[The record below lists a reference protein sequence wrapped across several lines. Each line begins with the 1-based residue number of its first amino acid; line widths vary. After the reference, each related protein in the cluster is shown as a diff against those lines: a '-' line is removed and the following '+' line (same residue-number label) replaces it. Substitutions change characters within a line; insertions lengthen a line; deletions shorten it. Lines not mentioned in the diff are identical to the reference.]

1 MDGQIRGASER
12 GLYRGV
18 VGADDR
24 GMESTPQ
31 DRGPRP
37 KLNLDQ
43 SALAAWLGNDAVD
56 EAIAHEE
63 LRAFLADRRI
73 HVSRDEF
80 DRWIREIAERA
91 RKQTREGQ
99 ERPTGMRWT

>member
-1 MDGQIRGASER
+1 MLRGLTR
-12 GLYRGV
+12 TGLYRGP
-18 VGADDR
+18 GEADDTC
-24 GMESTPQ
+24 MDSTPPA
-31 DRGPRP
+31 RGTRP
-37 KLNLDQ
+37 ELNLDQ
-43 SALAAWLGNDAVD
+43 SALTAWLGTETVD

-91 RKQTREGQ
+91 RQQAREGQ
-99 ERPTGMRWT
+99 EQRPTGMRWT